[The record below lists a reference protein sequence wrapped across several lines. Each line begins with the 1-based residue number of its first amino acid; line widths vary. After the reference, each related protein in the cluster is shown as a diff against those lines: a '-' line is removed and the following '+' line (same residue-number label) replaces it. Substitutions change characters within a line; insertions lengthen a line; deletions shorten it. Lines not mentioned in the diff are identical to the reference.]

1 MIFNK
6 EETKNLITMLQSEDS
21 ENHIVA
27 FEALKNVDFKKYT
40 GEILV
45 LYKFGCTD
53 INKWI
58 ENCKTISN
66 KLLKIVGDEK
76 ISNTKKILTGPRT
89 LSKIINNNGSKAS
102 IELFMEY
109 FVLNMTEMLNDI
121 GYPVF
126 EISVKLKNND

>member
-58 ENCKTISN
+58 ENCKTISKN
-66 KLLKIVGDEK
+66 KNSFGCLYSTIQWG
-76 ISNTKKILTGPRT
+76 
-89 LSKIINNNGSKAS
+89 
-102 IELFMEY
+102 LFI
-109 FVLNMTEMLNDI
+109 THD
-121 GYPVF
+121 
-126 EISVKLKNND
+126 K

>member
-53 INKWI
+53 INKWR

-66 KLLKIVGDEK
+66 KLLKIVDDE
-76 ISNTKKILTGPRT
+76 KILTGPAT
-89 LSKIINNNGSKAS
+89 LSKITSNNGSIAS

-109 FVLNMTEMLNDI
+109 FVSNMTKMLDGI
-121 GYPVF
+121 GYPTDKL
-126 EISVKLKNND
+126 EISVKLKDND